1 MDFANIFWRE
11 YLAGIYNPAPQR
23 CGGGKKP
30 TSPTLVS
37 LSLLVE
43 NYTLLKIYQVK
54 SYYTIHGEKY
64 NKIYGSEYT
73 SHLHG
78 DFGVG

>member
-11 YLAGIYNPAPQR
+11 YLAGIYNLLRNVSGQVKNPPHQR
-23 CGGGKKP
+23 W
-30 TSPTLVS
+30 VS

-54 SYYTIHGEKY
+54 SYYAIHGEKY
-64 NKIYGSEYT
+64 NKIYG
-73 SHLHG
+73 
-78 DFGVG
+78 